1 MFRNTVASRQLMIW
15 SLSVICRY
23 DSLLFTKLDGFVFIL
38 TLHFELVLFSR
49 NLIHRLDLT
58 VLFIQYVVVSMM
70 SVSLP
75 L

>member
-1 MFRNTVASRQLMIW
+1 MIW

-23 DSLLFTKLDGFVFIL
+23 DSLLFTKLDGLVFIL

-70 SVSLP
+70 SVLLP

>member
-1 MFRNTVASRQLMIW
+1 MFRNTVASRQLIIW
-15 SLSVICRY
+15 SLSVICIY

-58 VLFIQYVVVSMM
+58 VLFIQHVVVSMM
-70 SVSLP
+70 SVLLP